1 LPGDPL
7 ADVLREGFLSPKRK
21 GKQKDNQRDR
31 HMIKAIKAKY
41 SEGMIK
47 PLEKLEIKEGTE
59 LTVIISETPREVK
72 GEDIL
77 DVTFGGW
84 AELIDG
90 EELKKNIYADRL
102 ISTRQR

>member
-1 LPGDPL
+1 
-7 ADVLREGFLSPKRK
+7 
-21 GKQKDNQRDR
+21 
-31 HMIKAIKAKY
+31 MIKAIKAKY

-72 GEDIL
+72 DEDVL

-84 AELIDG
+84 VELIDG

-102 ISTRQR
+102 ISTRSEVKL